1 MKGGVINPLVLC
13 FAKRDSCLRKVLTQI
28 LHYGLMRPNILCSIL
43 IAMKLSCRDKSR
55 VLFSI
60 MLALQTSYLEP
71 YMKQFIY
78 ITCRYCES
86 EDLIKN
92 GHSENGTQRYR
103 CNACH
108 KSFQLSYAYRAW
120 EPGVKE
126 QIVTQTL
133 NSSGVRDIGRNLGIS
148 KDTVTAELKK
158 RTCGGE
164 SVLSS
169 SALRPA
175 RCPATDRRDYLRL

>member
-1 MKGGVINPLVLC
+1 
-13 FAKRDSCLRKVLTQI
+13 
-28 LHYGLMRPNILCSIL
+28 
-43 IAMKLSCRDKSR
+43 
-55 VLFSI
+55 
-60 MLALQTSYLEP
+60 
-71 YMKQFIY
+71 MKQLLHV
-78 ITCRYCES
+78 TCRYCES

-108 KSFQLSYAYRAW
+108 KSFQLSYTYRAW

-158 RTCGGE
+158 K
-164 SVLSS
+164 
-169 SALRPA
+169 ALP
-175 RCPATDRRDYLRL
+175 